1 MLAILHHLEP
11 DTSIPLGEL
20 SELVGISPA
29 ELADDITALSMCGLD
44 PYDPG
49 SLVEVFVDDDMVHV
63 LAPLPALQRAVRLSA
78 AEARALATALQTAGL
93 GPSDSLTSRLLDSV
107 ATGFSAEELAQM
119 IRSAVTESAR
129 GVYQTLALG
138 IERSDVVRI
147 IYRRSGA
154 QEDTERDIE
163 PVALL
168 NDRGAWYV
176 SAFCRLAGAPRTFR
190 LDRVR
195 EATSTGSSFT
205 PRYDS
210 ADSRAF
216 VPEGLPLAMLRFEV
230 AGEYSKRE
238 WPGSSVVREMEKD
251 LEVEVPYSG
260 TAWISRM
267 VTARLGS
274 VEAIEP
280 AEVRSAVRSLA
291 EALAHP
297 LDKIR

>member
-1 MLAILHHLEP
+1 MLALLHYLEP
-11 DTSIPLGEL
+11 DTSIPLAEL

-29 ELADDITALSMCGLD
+29 ELADDITTLSMCGLD

-49 SLVEVFVDDDMVHV
+49 SLVEVFVEDGMVHV

-93 GPSDSLTSRLLDSV
+93 SPSDSLTSRLLDSV

-119 IRSAVTESAR
+119 IHSAVTEPAK

-138 IERSDVVRI
+138 VERSDVVRI
-147 IYRRSGA
+147 VYRRGGA

-190 LDRVR
+190 LDRIR
-195 EATSTGSSFT
+195 EAASTGSSFT

-210 ADSRAF
+210 ANSRAF
-216 VPEGLPLAMLRFEV
+216 VPEGLPLALLRFEI
-230 AGEYSKRE
+230 AEEYSERE
-238 WPGSSVVREMEKD
+238 WPGSSVARETEKG
-251 LEVEVPYSG
+251 LEIEVPYSG

-280 AEVRSAVRSLA
+280 TEVRNAVRSLA
-291 EALAHP
+291 TKMA
-297 LDKIR
+297 R